1 MMLKSP
7 KLSRV
12 VASIALATVV
22 MTGGTTP
29 AHAASDVGGLDISR
43 YCRAVL
49 SPSWYAS
56 IPNPSDPYGWVCR
69 TASGA
74 SFKVGLTGLHDT
86 CRIQYG
92 RSAVAVLTYYS
103 AYGWRCYR

>member
-1 MMLKSP
+1 MSKSR
-7 KLSRV
+7 KLSY
-12 VASIALATVV
+12 AITSIALAAAVT
-22 MTGGTTP
+22 TGGTTP

-74 SFKVGLTGLHDT
+74 SFRVGLSGLHDT
-86 CRIQYG
+86 CRLQYG